1 MGECSE
7 ESAITKIGKIAL
19 LTLALALDLATIP
32 AQAEPPDPCVRLAMC
47 SE

>member
-1 MGECSE
+1 M
-7 ESAITKIGKIAL
+7 TKIGRIAV
-19 LTLALALDLATIP
+19 LTLALAVALGTIP

>member
-1 MGECSE
+1 M
-7 ESAITKIGKIAL
+7 TKIGRIAL
-19 LTLALALDLATIP
+19 LTLAVVLALAAIP